1 MLGNSRLYYQ
11 FKEAFMKK
19 SSLSRLATGL
29 LIALLAVSS
38 IRTVQ
43 AEKSMDMHKG
53 MPEQC
58 SQMMMQ
64 KLGKADK
71 NYDLRL
77 MNMMIMHHQ
86 HGIMMA
92 KDAMAKAQHA
102 ELIQQ
107 MQKTIEEQQ
116 KEIDQMK
123 AWRKQWYGQ

>member
-1 MLGNSRLYYQ
+1 
-11 FKEAFMKK
+11 MKK
-19 SSLSRLATGL
+19 SDLSRLAAGL
-29 LIALLAVSS
+29 LIALLAVSP
-38 IRTVQ
+38 IRTAH
-43 AEKSMDMHKG
+43 AEKSMEMHKG
-53 MPEQC
+53 MPMEQC

-77 MNMMIMHHQ
+77 MNIMIMHHQ

-92 KDAMAKAQHA
+92 KDAVEKAQHA
-102 ELIQQ
+102 ELRQQ

-123 AWRKQWYGQ
+123 TWRKQWYDQ